1 MPLSP
6 VAIPPHETVRG
17 VRFAML
23 DGTVLVD
30 VLVAHAA
37 LLAIERSPTGSG
49 DYLTR
54 FQKHRSAF
62 EQIASKK
69 HGRGQ
74 LEENGWIIIRKG
86 DR

>member
-1 MPLSP
+1 MALSP

-30 VLVAHAA
+30 VLVAHAV
-37 LLAIERSPTGSG
+37 LERSPTGSG
-49 DYLTR
+49 DYLTH
-54 FQKHRSAF
+54 FQKHRSVF
-62 EQIASKK
+62 EQIISKK